1 MTDLELREH
10 ILRRW
15 TRLKIERE
23 PYIPQWLAISQQI
36 TPASGRFFETDEKN
50 RGRERWN
57 RIYNNCAVRAA
68 NILQAG
74 LMSGLSDPSTQWFSP
89 TSGSP
94 DLDERQ
100 EVKVW
105 LDQVQRILEMAFTR
119 TNVYQALQHI
129 WREVG
134 AFGVT
139 ACAVIEDDEYGFVCY
154 PLCCGEYCIAC
165 DYRGIPDTLYR
176 RFTMTAIQLVERFG
190 RSKVSKSVLEK
201 YDAGAYDEEFRVI
214 HAIEPREFRDRS
226 KVDAENMAWRGVLL
240 QVEADEMSAGILE
253 ETGYHEFPAI
263 VGRWGASA
271 SDVYSEES
279 PGMVAIGDTREL
291 QHSVLQKGNA
301 IDLQVNPPL
310 ILPVSA
316 RESEMDFLPGGR
328 SYIDSPGQKD
338 QVQTAWAVNLNL
350 NDLRQDMAEVQ
361 QRIER
366 AFYVDLFLMFQ
377 GRTQN
382 MTATEVAQRSSEKL
396 MMLGPV
402 LSRLTNEILKPL
414 IERAFNIL
422 YRKGHFPPAPQELAG
437 QVLNIE
443 YTSMLARSQRAIRA
457 NAIDEFM
464 QRVMTVAQVNPQVV
478 SKLNVLE
485 LVDEYADCYSV
496 APSIVVP
503 SDEAQAQI
511 EAQQQAQ
518 AQQAQAQQGLQ
529 AVDALSKLGRVP
541 AGQETMAG
549 QAVQGISDAA
559 QQSSQE

>member
-1 MTDLELREH
+1 M
-10 ILRRW
+10 
-15 TRLKIERE
+15 
-23 PYIPQWLAISQQI
+23 
-36 TPASGRFFETDEKN
+36 
-50 RGRERWN
+50 
-57 RIYNNCAVRAA
+57 
-68 NILQAG
+68 
-74 LMSGLSDPSTQWFSP
+74 
-89 TSGSP
+89 
-94 DLDERQ
+94 
-100 EVKVW
+100 
-105 LDQVQRILEMAFTR
+105 
-119 TNVYQALQHI
+119 
-129 WREVG
+129 
-134 AFGVT
+134 
-139 ACAVIEDDEYGFVCY
+139 
-154 PLCCGEYCIAC
+154 
-165 DYRGIPDTLYR
+165 
-176 RFTMTAIQLVERFG
+176 
-190 RSKVSKSVLEK
+190 
-201 YDAGAYDEEFRVI
+201 
-214 HAIEPREFRDRS
+214 
-226 KVDAENMAWRGVLL
+226 
-240 QVEADEMSAGILE
+240 
-253 ETGYHEFPAI
+253 
-263 VGRWGASA
+263 
-271 SDVYSEES
+271 
-279 PGMVAIGDTREL
+279 
-291 QHSVLQKGNA
+291 
-301 IDLQVNPPL
+301 
-310 ILPVSA
+310 
-316 RESEMDFLPGGR
+316 
-328 SYIDSPGQKD
+328 
-338 QVQTAWAVNLNL
+338 NLNL

>member
-1 MTDLELREH
+1 
-10 ILRRW
+10 
-15 TRLKIERE
+15 
-23 PYIPQWLAISQQI
+23 
-36 TPASGRFFETDEKN
+36 
-50 RGRERWN
+50 
-57 RIYNNCAVRAA
+57 
-68 NILQAG
+68 
-74 LMSGLSDPSTQWFSP
+74 
-89 TSGSP
+89 
-94 DLDERQ
+94 
-100 EVKVW
+100 
-105 LDQVQRILEMAFTR
+105 
-119 TNVYQALQHI
+119 
-129 WREVG
+129 
-134 AFGVT
+134 
-139 ACAVIEDDEYGFVCY
+139 
-154 PLCCGEYCIAC
+154 
-165 DYRGIPDTLYR
+165 
-176 RFTMTAIQLVERFG
+176 
-190 RSKVSKSVLEK
+190 
-201 YDAGAYDEEFRVI
+201 
-214 HAIEPREFRDRS
+214 
-226 KVDAENMAWRGVLL
+226 
-240 QVEADEMSAGILE
+240 MSAGILE